1 MYTEHAHMCA
11 APLLHASSTP
21 SRNAPKQKKH
31 PNTRHDLLA
40 DARAGL
46 VRTRLVQRVQP
57 CRAQCACSDNAA

>member
-21 SRNAPKQKKH
+21 SCNAPKQKKH
-31 PNTRHDLLA
+31 PNAGHDLLA

-46 VRTRLVQRVQP
+46 VRTRLVQSVQP
-57 CRAQCACSDNAA
+57 RHAQRARSDYAA